1 VSASIRSASAL
12 SKRHA
17 QSVHVDGFNGV
28 GDFGKGVR
36 RSRTPLFAFPF
47 GNVPIL
53 AEIERREV
61 LEEARL
67 LIELEFNQKGR

>member
-1 VSASIRSASAL
+1 M
-12 SKRHA
+12 
-17 QSVHVDGFNGV
+17 
-28 GDFGKGVR
+28 VR
-36 RSRTPLFAFPF
+36 RSRASFFAFPF

-67 LIELEFNQKGR
+67 YINLEINVSEW

>member
-1 VSASIRSASAL
+1 MRR

-17 QSVHVDGFNGV
+17 QSVHVDGFKGE
-28 GDFGKGVR
+28 GGLSKGVR
-36 RSRTPLFAFPF
+36 RSRASFFAFPF

>member
-1 VSASIRSASAL
+1 MSASIRSASAR

-28 GDFGKGVR
+28 GDLGKGVR
-36 RSRTPLFAFPF
+36 RSRAPFFAFPF

-53 AEIERREV
+53 TEIERSEV
-61 LEEARL
+61 LREARL
-67 LIELEFNQKGR
+67 YINLEINVSE